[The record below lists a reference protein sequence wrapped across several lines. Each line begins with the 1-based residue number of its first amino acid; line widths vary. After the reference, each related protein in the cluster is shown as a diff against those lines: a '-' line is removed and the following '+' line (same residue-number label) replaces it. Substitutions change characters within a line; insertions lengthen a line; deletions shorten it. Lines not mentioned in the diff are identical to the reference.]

1 METKER
7 TEMTA
12 TATIATMDQSDYE
25 DHMTTT
31 RPDLCES
38 CIEFTAINTNYR
50 GAEQAATDDDGLCDE
65 CR

>member
-1 METKER
+1 METGKENEMR
-7 TEMTA
+7 TF
-12 TATIATMDQSDYE
+12 DYE

-65 CR
+65 CRHS